1 VKPKLIRLELDF
13 SIVKKIKQF
22 EIILVEEA
30 ISDFYSSNNLTTNI
44 SHDDAKLSIEPDPPK
59 KIEPEPPKNAENDD
73 ESPSKAEN

>member
-1 VKPKLIRLELDF
+1 MKPKLIRLELDF
-13 SIVKKIKQF
+13 SLVKKIKQF
-22 EIILVEEA
+22 EIVLVEEA

-44 SHDDAKLSIEPDPPK
+44 SNDDAKLSIEPEQPK